1 MQKDYLTPAEV
12 AEWLMVS
19 PITVRQWADK
29 GWLAALTTPGGHRR
43 FARDAVEIF
52 ARERRLRFNRPASA
66 ARILV
71 VDDDTQLAGY
81 LHELLHT
88 SLENCAVEIARN
100 GFEAGQKVQTFR
112 PGLILL
118 DLMMPGMDGFE
129 VCVHLRTTPAT
140 QNIRIIAMTG
150 FATAEYTS
158 RIIAA
163 GAESCFTKPLDAP
176 ALLAAI
182 EARPLTKNP
191 GDHP

>member
-43 FARDAVEIF
+43 FARDAVEEF

-88 SLENCAVEIARN
+88 SLENCTVEIARN
-100 GFEAGQKVQTFR
+100 GFEAGQKVQIFR

-129 VCVHLRTTPAT
+129 VCAHLRATPAT
-140 QNIRIIAMTG
+140 QDIRIIAMTG
-150 FATAEYTS
+150 FATVEYTS

-163 GAESCFTKPLDAP
+163 GAELCFTKPLDAP

-191 GDHP
+191 GDKP